1 MCLWWKWWR
10 RKHWDPRYCNTASL
24 KVHVDEVHVKCGGG
38 GGDGAR
44 LTSVHVFQIVQY
56 RQEVHELDEGNFVD
70 VHQKVMYLCLLL
82 ENVCMYLWMSL
93 NSKRS
98 NIYLM
103 FIWRT
108 YAFSCTDLHVTN
120 WAWTLLLFVGRRRL
134 AVFVHYW
141 YS

>member
-1 MCLWWKWWR
+1 MRHTVILLL
-10 RKHWDPRYCNTASL
+10 TASL

-82 ENVCMYLWMSL
+82 ENVCMYLCMSL

-120 WAWTLLLFVGRRRL
+120 
-134 AVFVHYW
+134 
-141 YS
+141 